1 MNKPTL
7 SMKKLNCVMAC
18 IFTLMLMTAVGW
30 AQEQPICGVP
40 EEMSKWTEQYLAERG
55 AYPKTNNLLYVPLTI
70 HIVGTDEGTGYTP
83 LNSVLNALCTLNED
97 FAGANIQFYIQGDIR
112 YINDTDFF
120 NHTSITTGRVKH
132 SDYRVSRSINSYIVS
147 NIGNTESVI
156 AGYALAINSDA
167 VVMAKSEMQ
176 RDNHTWGHELGHA
189 LALYHPHF
197 GWDGQEFNYD
207 NIAPERI
214 GGRLVERADGSNCQ
228 IAGDGLC
235 DTSADYL
242 GNQRWNCDENAQSVI
257 VQRDPTGQT
266 FRSDGTNIMSYASDA
281 CVNRF
286 SEEQILLM
294 RNNLLTDKG
303 SFLNQS
309 DPAPSINGLTT
320 SPVLPTNGESVDAN
334 AAFLQWE
341 AMADASLYMVEVS
354 IVPTFA
360 GPLTETY
367 TSKTNSIT
375 LSDLFTNRVY
385 YWRVKAINRNSFCT
399 SFGTSANFR
408 TTVATSASEPIG
420 LDADIQ
426 VFPNPLAVGQ
436 VLNLQVQASNST
448 NLDVRLFDTAGRLL
462 QRDHYDVPAGEMTLK
477 FHPGSIAK
485 GIYMLQLVTD
495 KGTRTKR
502 ISIQ

>member
-1 MNKPTL
+1 MN
-7 SMKKLNCVMAC
+7 KLNCVMAC

-197 GWDGQEFNYD
+197 GWDGREFNYD
-207 NIAPERI
+207 NISGAHWTI
-214 GGRLVERADGSNCQ
+214 
-228 IAGDGLC
+228 
-235 DTSADYL
+235 
-242 GNQRWNCDENAQSVI
+242 
-257 VQRDPTGQT
+257 
-266 FRSDGTNIMSYASDA
+266 NIWWK
-281 CVNRF
+281 V
-286 SEEQILLM
+286 
-294 RNNLLTDKG
+294 
-303 SFLNQS
+303 
-309 DPAPSINGLTT
+309 
-320 SPVLPTNGESVDAN
+320 
-334 AAFLQWE
+334 
-341 AMADASLYMVEVS
+341 
-354 IVPTFA
+354 
-360 GPLTETY
+360 
-367 TSKTNSIT
+367 TSKSRKEET
-375 LSDLFTNRVY
+375 
-385 YWRVKAINRNSFCT
+385 
-399 SFGTSANFR
+399 
-408 TTVATSASEPIG
+408 
-420 LDADIQ
+420 
-426 VFPNPLAVGQ
+426 
-436 VLNLQVQASNST
+436 
-448 NLDVRLFDTAGRLL
+448 
-462 QRDHYDVPAGEMTLK
+462 
-477 FHPGSIAK
+477 
-485 GIYMLQLVTD
+485 
-495 KGTRTKR
+495 
-502 ISIQ
+502 

>member
-1 MNKPTL
+1 
-7 SMKKLNCVMAC
+7 V
-18 IFTLMLMTAVGW
+18 
-30 AQEQPICGVP
+30 
-40 EEMSKWTEQYLAERG
+40 
-55 AYPKTNNLLYVPLTI
+55 NL
-70 HIVGTDEGTGYTP
+70 G
-83 LNSVLNALCTLNED
+83 
-97 FAGANIQFYIQGDIR
+97 
-112 YINDTDFF
+112 
-120 NHTSITTGRVKH
+120 
-132 SDYRVSRSINSYIVS
+132 
-147 NIGNTESVI
+147 
-156 AGYALAINSDA
+156 
-167 VVMAKSEMQ
+167 
-176 RDNHTWGHELGHA
+176 
-189 LALYHPHF
+189 
-197 GWDGQEFNYD
+197 
-207 NIAPERI
+207 
-214 GGRLVERADGSNCQ
+214 DGSNCQ

-303 SFLNQS
+303 NFLNQS

-360 GPLTETY
+360 APLTETY

-448 NLDVRLFDTAGRLL
+448 NLDVRLLDTAGRLL
-462 QRDHYDVPAGEMTLK
+462 QGDHYDVPAGETTLK

>member
-1 MNKPTL
+1 MKQFNRIIL
-7 SMKKLNCVMAC
+7 SVICYFVCMGSV
-18 IFTLMLMTAVGW
+18 FS
-30 AQEQPICGVP
+30 QENLVCGTP
-40 EEMSKWTEQYLAERG
+40 NETSKWTERYLAERG

-83 LNSVLNALCTLNED
+83 LNSVLNAMCTLNED
-97 FAGANIQFYIQGDIR
+97 FIGANIQFYIQGDIR

-120 NHTSITTGRVKH
+120 NHTSISTGRIKH
-132 SDYRVSRSINSYIVS
+132 RDYRVARSINSYIVS
-147 NIGNTESVI
+147 NIGDPDAVI
-156 AGYALAINSDA
+156 AGYALGINSEA

-207 NIAPERI
+207 NVAPERM

-242 GNQRWNCDENAQSVI
+242 GNQRWSCNENAQSVI

-286 SEEQILLM
+286 SEEQIQLM
-294 RNNLLTDKG
+294 RSNLLNDKG

-309 DPAPSINGLTT
+309 DPAPSIDGLTT
-320 SPVLPTNGESVDAN
+320 FPVLPTNGESVDAN

-341 AMADASLYMVEVS
+341 AIPDASLYLVEVS

-360 GPLTETY
+360 GPLTDTY
-367 TSKTNSIT
+367 TSNTNSIT

-385 YWRVKAINRNSFCT
+385 YWRIKAINRNSFCT
-399 SFGTSANFR
+399 SFGASANFR
-408 TTVATSASEPIG
+408 TAVTTSSSELVG

-426 VFPNPLAVGQ
+426 LYPNPLAAGQ
-436 VLNLQVQASNST
+436 ALTLQVQASNSM
-448 NLDVRLFDTAGRLL
+448 NLDVRLFDTAGRLV
-462 QRDHYDVPAGEMTLK
+462 QRNNYDVLAGETTLQ
-477 FHPGSIAK
+477 FQPVGLAK
-485 GIYMLQLVTD
+485 GIYMLQMVTD
-495 KGTRTKR
+495 SGTKTKR